1 MTVNDTIAAQVA
13 AMQAGRPP
21 RPEGE
26 PPNAFELDRTRLVTG
41 FDSTATLRVGSTLAD
56 VELLDVDGG
65 ATTLF
70 AALGDQ
76 TTVLVFYRG
85 EWCPYCSIALRT
97 YQRELVPVL
106 DKFDAQLVAIS
117 PQRPDGSLTAK
128 EKNELSF
135 TVLSDPGNRLARQ
148 FGIVITPSNSSL
160 DQQRS
165 RGLDLTERNADGS
178 ADLPM
183 PTVVIIDANRI
194 ARFIDVHPD
203 YATRTEPTEVVDALS
218 AL

>member
-1 MTVNDTIAAQVA
+1 MTSNGTIAAQVA
-13 AMQAGRPP
+13 EMQAGRPP

-26 PPNAFELDRTRLVTG
+26 PPNAFELDRARFVTD
-41 FDSTATLRVGSTLAD
+41 FESAVPLPVGSALTDIDLLAA
-56 VELLDVDGG
+56 DGA

-70 AALGDQ
+70 ASLGGQ

-97 YQRELVPVL
+97 YQSELVPAL
-106 DKFDAQLVAIS
+106 DRFEAQLVAIS

-128 EKNELSF
+128 EKAGLSF
-135 TVLSDPGNRLARQ
+135 TVLSDPGNRLARR
-148 FGIVITPSNSSL
+148 FGIVITPSAASL

-165 RGLDLTERNADGS
+165 RGLDLPERNADGTT
-178 ADLPM
+178 DLPM
-183 PTVVIIDANRI
+183 PPVAIIDTNRVV
-194 ARFIDVHPD
+194 RFIDVHPD
-203 YATRTEPTEVVDALS
+203 YATRTEPTEVVDALA